1 MNETTIQRLNAIN
14 RDFYQVTAESFS
26 ETRPNAWPGW
36 KVLLPYFNFEA
47 KGKPYSVL
55 DVGCGNGRFG
65 TFLADYLEAPVI
77 YTGMDN
83 NALML
88 KFAGETLHSLD
99 NIVASVEQRDVVL
112 DPPTTGE
119 YDVVAMFGLVHHIP
133 GNENRQAFMRKMAAR
148 VKLGGFLVF
157 ACWRFYEFERF
168 KNRVIAWPD
177 DLSSIVEPHDYLL
190 DWRRDVVKGSGEFA
204 QRYCHYVD
212 NDEHAA
218 LIAAS
223 GLQAVHTFRAD
234 GFTSTVNRYTLL
246 KRA

>member
-1 MNETTIQRLNAIN
+1 MNENTIQRLNTIN
-14 RDFYQVTAESFS
+14 REFYQVTAESFS
-26 ETRPNAWPGW
+26 QTRGKAWPGW
-36 KVLLPYFNFEA
+36 KILLPYFNFEA

-65 TFLADYLEAPVI
+65 VFMAEYLEASVI
-77 YTGMDN
+77 YCGLDN
-83 NALML
+83 NATLL
-88 KFAGETLHSLD
+88 QFAGDALPSSAKL
-99 NIVASVEQRDVVL
+99 VATVERRDVVL

-119 YDVVAMFGLVHHIP
+119 YDLVAMFGLIHHIP
-133 GNENRQAFMRKMAAR
+133 GYENRQAFMRQMAAR

-177 DLSSIVEPHDYLL
+177 DLTSVVESHDYLL
-190 DWRRDVVKGSGEFA
+190 DWRRDDVGDPGEFA

-234 GFTSTVNRYTLL
+234 GFTNTVNQYTLL